1 MHGCVP
7 TTRHARHSKHICGG
21 LGCTLSLK
29 GVLHLHAYRHAL
41 CQCAHCT
48 GVVHA
53 LFATYMGIVYH
64 IYTPTDIHL
73 WVYISAQGLGCS
85 CMWFTNIYLLGLHP
99 QISVCTCLQTHAQ
112 ALCMYVRMRHSSL
125 PALQIYTWRVY
136 TNVQGSG
143 MRKYT
148 YIQCTYIRR

>member
-1 MHGCVP
+1 MDVYLLPEMHGTASIYVGDWVAHFYRKVCCISM
-7 TTRHARHSKHICGG
+7 HNAS
-21 LGCTLSLK
+21 
-29 GVLHLHAYRHAL
+29 LHAAQGLYM
-41 CQCAHCT
+41 HCL
-48 GVVHA
+48 H
-53 LFATYMGIVYH
+53 TYMGIVYH

-85 CMWFTNIYLLGLHP
+85 CMWFTNICLLGLHP
-99 QISVCTCLQTHAQ
+99 QICLCTCLQTHAQ
-112 ALCMYVRMRHSSL
+112 ALCMYMRMRHSSL

-143 MRKYT
+143 MLKYT